1 MRLNTY
7 VQDGENITMSK
18 LKEQL
23 ILCWRWIFSEEY
35 EITVYRQQGLQGNMY
50 KSVYTAKKLLIQ
62 KEKHLKFRDWDTKKM
77 VEIRSSSG
85 LDYKIEEK

>member
-1 MRLNTY
+1 MRN
-7 VQDGENITMSK
+7 VMNK
-18 LKEQL
+18 LKDKL
-23 ILCWRWIFSEEY
+23 IRFWRWVFAEEY
-35 EITVYRQQGLQGNMY
+35 TITIYRQSEVSGQMY
-50 KSVYTAKKLLIQ
+50 KSNYTARKLLIQ